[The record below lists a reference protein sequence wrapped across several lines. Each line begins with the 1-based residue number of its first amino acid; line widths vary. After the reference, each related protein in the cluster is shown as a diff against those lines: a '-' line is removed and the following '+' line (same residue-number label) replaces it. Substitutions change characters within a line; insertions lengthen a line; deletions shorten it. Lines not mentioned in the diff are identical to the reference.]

1 MKEHVSPLFT
11 DLYELTMAS
20 VYFERE
26 MFAPATFSLF
36 VRRYPPHRRFFLA
49 AGLTRLLDL
58 LESFRFS
65 EEDLAYL
72 DSLGLFTPKFLDYL
86 KDLRF
91 SGEVWALPEG
101 TIFFPNEPLVE
112 ITAPI
117 IEAQIIETMVINVLN
132 FETMIAT
139 KAARCV
145 LAAQGKP
152 VVDFSARRTQ
162 GLSAALVVARASY
175 LAGFAATS
183 NTLAGKLY
191 GIPVTGTM
199 AHSLIQSF
207 GREEEAFLAFAEQFP
222 ENTVLLL
229 DTYDTLAAVPKAIA
243 VARFLEERGGAL
255 KGVRLDSGDLVY
267 LSQEV
272 RRRLD
277 EAGLTQVRIF
287 VSGGLDEYQI
297 EALQASGAPID
308 AFGVGTKMGVS
319 ADAPYLDIAYKLV
332 AYDQR
337 PVAKF
342 SQGKATL
349 AGAKQVFRKLDDQG
363 LLKEDWLGLRD
374 EPPPEGTKPL
384 LRPVFRD
391 KQRLQPQEDLDL
403 LRKRVV
409 QGLDQLPAPLRK
421 LRGEEAPYPVHLT
434 PALERLQEEVRRT
447 WQGQGA

>member
-1 MKEHVSPLFT
+1 MKEYVSPLFT

-36 VRRYPPHRRFFLA
+36 IRRYPPHRRFFLA
-49 AGLTRLLDL
+49 AGLQRLLEL
-58 LESFRFS
+58 LKGFRFS

-72 DSLGLFTPKFLDYL
+72 ESLGLFNPKFLDYL

-145 LAAQGKP
+145 LAANGKP

-207 GREEEAFLAFAEQFP
+207 GQEEEAFLAFAQQFP

-243 VARFLEERGGAL
+243 VARFLKERGGEL
-255 KGVRLDSGDLVY
+255 KGVRLDSGDLAT
-267 LSQEV
+267 LSKEV

-277 EAGLTQVRIF
+277 EAGLAQVRIF

-297 EALQASGAPID
+297 EALEACGAPID

-349 AGAKQVFRKLDDQG
+349 AGAKQVFRKFDDQG
-363 LLKEDWLGLRD
+363 CLKEDWLGLRD
-374 EPPPEGTKPL
+374 EPPADGSIPL
-384 LRPVFRD
+384 LKPVL
-391 KQRLQPQEDLDL
+391 KGGQLLQEPEPLSL
-403 LRKRVV
+403 LRKKVS
-409 QGLDQLPAPLRK
+409 QGLACLPAYLRK
-421 LRGEEAPYPVHLT
+421 LRGEDEPYPVYLT
-434 PALERLQEEVRRT
+434 PALQRLQEEVRQK
-447 WQGQGA
+447 WQDSAA